1 VKKETIAAVH
11 ALRTDRGSSGG
22 GVSAR
27 SVASSSAIH
36 AYPIEK
42 NVMGEKPL
50 MTSTRWTKESIAEE
64 IRKMA
69 QEGVDLSY
77 SNVVIHHLPLM
88 RAAMRYFGSWRDAV
102 RAAGIDYDKVRK
114 YRSWSRQR
122 IIERIRELYEQG
134 EDLSWRNV
142 STNLD
147 PQLAAAATKPKH
159 FGSWR
164 KAIEAAGIDYQEVR
178 RYHQWDEETIIR
190 RVRELYEQGVP
201 LNAKHIEEIDIP
213 LITAARR
220 RFESWDKAL
229 QAAGLDYKQ
238 IVLRRPFRRRPHGP
252 EQQEPTDNNE

>member
-1 VKKETIAAVH
+1 
-11 ALRTDRGSSGG
+11 
-22 GVSAR
+22 
-27 SVASSSAIH
+27 
-36 AYPIEK
+36 
-42 NVMGEKPL
+42 MGEKPL

-159 FGSWR
+159 FG
-164 KAIEAAGIDYQEVR
+164 
-178 RYHQWDEETIIR
+178 
-190 RVRELYEQGVP
+190 
-201 LNAKHIEEIDIP
+201 
-213 LITAARR
+213 
-220 RFESWDKAL
+220 
-229 QAAGLDYKQ
+229 
-238 IVLRRPFRRRPHGP
+238 
-252 EQQEPTDNNE
+252 

>member
-1 VKKETIAAVH
+1 MP
-11 ALRTDRGSSGG
+11 GG
-22 GVSAR
+22 GRREA
-27 SVASSSAIH
+27 AF
-36 AYPIEK
+36 
-42 NVMGEKPL
+42 PL
-50 MTSTRWTKESIAEE
+50 KRRFFFGSLDHSKTQHGGLIVGMTSTRWTKESIAEE
-64 IRKMA
+64 IRQLA
-69 QEGVDLSY
+69 EQGEDLSY
-77 SNVVIHHLPLM
+77 SNVVIHHLSLM
-88 RAAMRYFGSWRDAV
+88 RAAMRYYGSWRDAV
-102 RAAGIDYDKVRK
+102 KAAGVDYDSVRK
-114 YRSWSRQR
+114 YRSWNRQR

-178 RYHQWDEETIIR
+178 RYHHWDEETIIK

-238 IVLRRPFRRRPHGP
+238 IVLRRPFRRRSRGT
-252 EQQEPTDNNE
+252 EESEAQESSGDGDNTGT

>member
-1 VKKETIAAVH
+1 
-11 ALRTDRGSSGG
+11 
-22 GVSAR
+22 
-27 SVASSSAIH
+27 
-36 AYPIEK
+36 
-42 NVMGEKPL
+42 
-50 MTSTRWTKESIAEE
+50 MTPTRWTKESIAEE
-64 IRKMA
+64 IRQLA
-69 QEGVDLSY
+69 EQGEDLSY
-77 SNVVIHHLPLM
+77 SNVVIHHLSLM
-88 RAAMRYFGSWRDAV
+88 RAAMRYYGSWRDAV
-102 RAAGIDYDKVRK
+102 KAAGVDYDDVRK
-114 YRSWSRQR
+114 YRSWNRQR
-122 IIERIRELYEQG
+122 IIERIRELYEKG

-178 RYHQWDEETIIR
+178 RYHHWDEETIIK

-238 IVLRRPFRRRPHGP
+238 IVLRRPYRRRSRTTDTS
-252 EQQEPTDNNE
+252 ETQESNSDNTNT